1 MSNSQKRTLGCFAYG
16 CITVVILA
24 VVGIVAVSYWAKNA
38 FDGLVDTYT
47 DAAPLELPI
56 VEIADSDLVDLKE
69 RVDVFRKAVDENESE
84 ARLEL
89 TADELNAL
97 IMHDSQLE
105 DLKGKVY
112 LDIKD
117 KQLVGEVSLP
127 LGELDVPFGEGRYLN
142 GYGVFDVSLGRRG
155 LEVYVQALEVNGMS
169 LPEEIMG
176 GLMGENL
183 IKDAKFDDETEALID
198 RLKTLEIMEDRILLE
213 IAPEV
218 VDEVVPEVS
227 EPAELEVENLVE

>member
-1 MSNSQKRTLGCFAYG
+1 
-16 CITVVILA
+16 VILA
-24 VVGIVAVSYWAKNA
+24 VVGMVAVSYWAKNA

-47 DAAPLELPI
+47 DSAPLELPI
-56 VEIADSDLVDLKE
+56 VEIADADLVELKE

-84 ARLEL
+84 VRLEL

-112 LDIKD
+112 LAIED

-127 LGELDVPFGEGRYLN
+127 LGELKVPFGEGRYLN

-155 LEVYVQALEVNGMS
+155 LEVFVKALEVNGKS
-169 LPEEIMG
+169 LPDGFMG
-176 GLMGENL
+176 GVMRDNL
-183 IKDAKFDDETEALID
+183 LKNANFDDETEAFFD
-198 RLKTLEIMEDRILLE
+198 RLKTLEILEDRILLE
-213 IAPEV
+213 IAPEIV
-218 VDEVVPEVS
+218 AEVS
-227 EPAELEVENLVE
+227 DPAELEVE

>member
-56 VEIADSDLVDLKE
+56 VEIADADLGELKD

-97 IMHDSQLE
+97 ILHDSQLE

-117 KQLVGEVSLP
+117 KQLVGEISLP

-155 LEVYVQALEVNGMS
+155 LKVFVKALEVNGNS
-169 LPEEIMG
+169 LPEEFMG

-183 IKDAKFDDETEALID
+183 LKNAKFDDDTEAFLE
-198 RLKTLEIMEDRILLE
+198 RLRTFEILEDRVLLE

-218 VDEVVPEVS
+218 VAEVS
-227 EPAELEVENLVE
+227 DPSELEEE

>member
-47 DAAPLELPI
+47 DAAPLELPM
-56 VEIADSDLVDLKE
+56 VEFADAELVELKE
-69 RVDVFRKAVDENESE
+69 RVGVFRKAVDENESE

-89 TADELNAL
+89 SADELNAL
-97 IMHDSQLE
+97 IIHDSQFE

-117 KQLVGEVSLP
+117 KQLVGEISLP
-127 LGELDVPFGEGRYLN
+127 LEELDIPFGEGRYLN
-142 GYGVFDVSLGRRG
+142 GYGVFDVSIGRRG
-155 LEVYVQALEVNGMS
+155 LEVFVKALEVSGKS
-169 LPEEIMG
+169 LPEEFMG
-176 GLMGENL
+176 GLTGKNL
-183 IKDAKFDDETEALID
+183 IADAKFDDEAEALID
-198 RLKTLEIMEDRILLE
+198 RLKTLEIMDDRILLE
-213 IAPEV
+213 IAPEIV
-218 VDEVVPEVS
+218 AEVS
-227 EPAELEVENLVE
+227 EPSELEVE